1 VAGPIHIGRA
11 IATAGLL
18 ALLAVLALGGVAT
31 NASAVTCRHADDTH
45 ATASLKDL
53 KRAIVCLVNDK
64 RHDRGKHRLDR
75 NGKLD
80 QAAGRHTRQMLKK
93 ACFKDKCPGEPGLGG
108 RIRETG
114 YLQGATRWHY
124 SESFGCESTPKQM
137 VHAWM
142 GTPFH
147 RRNILKSKYR
157 DIGVGAGKGVPHGSC
172 NNNNALTTFTAVFAW
187 REP

>member
-1 VAGPIHIGRA
+1 MAGPIHIGRA

-18 ALLAVLALGGVAT
+18 ALLAVLAIGGAAT
-31 NASAVTCRHADDTH
+31 NAAAATCRHADDTH

-53 KRAIVCLVNDK
+53 KRAIFCLVNDK
-64 RHDRGKHRLDR
+64 RHDRGKHQLDR

-93 ACFKDKCPGEPGLGG
+93 DCFQDKCPGEPGLGG

-187 REP
+187 RKP